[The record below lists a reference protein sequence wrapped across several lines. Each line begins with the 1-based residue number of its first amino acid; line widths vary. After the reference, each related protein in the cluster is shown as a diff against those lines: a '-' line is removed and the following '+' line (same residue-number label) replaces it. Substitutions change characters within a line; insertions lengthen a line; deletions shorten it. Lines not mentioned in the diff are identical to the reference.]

1 MTMRKKEKMVS
12 GEKNQSGSSQKR
24 IMDLEARLKDYEKLY
39 EIIDAISSSL
49 EVEEILKLI
58 IEWSLQLCHADQGS
72 ILIVGSMAR
81 QEVKT
86 IVREGQSEDVKLDH
100 YLNNLIAG
108 WISQYKK
115 PLLNAQLSEI
125 FGQKN
130 IKDRYKSIASILGIP
145 IVNSVDGKII
155 GVINLISERENHKF
169 GDRELQL
176 MSILATHCCR
186 LIQNAHLHEQLFK
199 ETLRLKKEIQDKY
212 ALHGIIGKSEK
223 MQAVFS
229 LLDRVVPTTVGV
241 LLEGESGTGK
251 ERIARA
257 LHYGGPRKDAPFVAV
272 DCGALPTN
280 LLESELFGYMKGAF
294 TGASQ
299 DRIGLIEEADG
310 GTLFLDEIGNM
321 PPELQPKLLRTIQEK
336 EIRPVGSTKVKKIDV
351 RIIAAASINLEDKV
365 KGGTFRQDLY
375 YRLNV
380 VKISLPPLRERKED
394 VAILANHFLQQL
406 NERYGKK
413 ISGFRSEIIQKLEG
427 YSWPGNI
434 RELEHSIERAVVLC
448 ESKKLSDKDFPFLES
463 PPPFMSEELF
473 QPRALQDALNE
484 FKKQY
489 IGKLLQHTAG
499 NQSRAAEILKIQRT
513 YLNRLIK
520 ELEVK

>member
-1 MTMRKKEKMVS
+1 MKKDKTIS
-12 GEKNQSGSSQKR
+12 AKTNQPESLQQR
-24 IMDLEARLKDYEKLY
+24 ITDLEARLKDYEQLY
-39 EIIDAISSSL
+39 KILDAISSSL
-49 EVEEILKLI
+49 QVEEILKQI
-58 IEWSLQLCHADQGS
+58 IELSLQLCSADQGS

-86 IVREGQSEDVKLDH
+86 IIREGQSEDVKLDH

-115 PLLNAQLSEI
+115 PLLSARLSEV

-130 IKDRYKSIASILGIP
+130 IKSGYESIASVLGIP
-145 IVNSVDGKII
+145 IVNSQDGKII
-155 GVINLISERENHKF
+155 GVVNLISEREDHQF

-176 MSILATHCCR
+176 MHILAAHCSR
-186 LIQNAHLHEQLFK
+186 LIRNARLHEQLFN
-199 ETLRLKKEIQDKY
+199 ETLRLKKEVQDKY
-212 ALHGIIGKSEK
+212 AFQGIIGNSEK

-229 LLDRVVPTTVGV
+229 LLERVASTDVGV

-257 LHYGGPRKDAPFVAV
+257 LHYGGSRKDAPFVAV
-272 DCGALPTN
+272 DCGALPAN
-280 LLESELFGYMKGAF
+280 LLESELFGYIKGAF

-299 DRIGLIEEADG
+299 DRIGLIEEANG

-321 PPELQPKLLRTIQEK
+321 PPELQSKFLRTIQEK
-336 EIRPVGSTKVKKIDV
+336 EIRPVGATKVRRIDV
-351 RIIAAASINLEDKV
+351 RIIAAASQNLEEKV
-365 KGGTFRQDLY
+365 KEGTFRRDLY

-380 VKISLPPLRERKED
+380 VRISLPPLRERKED
-394 VAILANHFLQQL
+394 IAILANHFLQQM
-406 NERYGKK
+406 NERYSKK
-413 ISGFRSEIIQKLEG
+413 IRGFRPEIIQRLEV

-434 RELEHSIERAVVLC
+434 RELEHAIERAVVLC
-448 ESKKLSDKDFPFLES
+448 ESNQFSNKDFPFLES
-463 PPPFMSEELF
+463 PPPFISEELF

-499 NQSRAAEILKIQRT
+499 NQSKAAEILKIQRT